1 MINVIKNIVTSIISI
16 FKKIPFYSVLFIL
29 LSCITFSVENF
40 MLTIGNMIKKGSFDL
55 RFSAGDNSHFG
66 QWVLSLMVIMIAPI
80 IFKLL
85 QLLSKKWKLFKNI
98 YFCAIWLA
106 LLMFIGE
113 FLVGVVLNLILKL
126 NVWDYSFMEL
136 YIGKIKI
143 TFHLLGQI
151 NIFYLPVWYISAL
164 FIYPLFYLIYNIDD
178 KFNFILIDSL
188 KLFFITLF
196 KNKGNLNNDYYDN
209 LINEIID
216 KDK

>member
-1 MINVIKNIVTSIISI
+1 MIRLLKI
-16 FKKIPFYSVLFIL
+16 F
-29 LSCITFSVENF
+29 
-40 MLTIGNMIKKGSFDL
+40 G
-55 RFSAGDNSHFG
+55 
-66 QWVLSLMVIMIAPI
+66 
-80 IFKLL
+80 
-85 QLLSKKWKLFKNI
+85 
-98 YFCAIWLA
+98 LA